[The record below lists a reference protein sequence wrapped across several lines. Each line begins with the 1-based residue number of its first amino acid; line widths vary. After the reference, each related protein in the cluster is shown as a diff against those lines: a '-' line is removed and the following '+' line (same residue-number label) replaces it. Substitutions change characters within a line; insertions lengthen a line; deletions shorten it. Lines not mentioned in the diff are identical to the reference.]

1 MTGGEPP
8 RERRCAV
15 TESKRGG
22 VGCLVIDNLR
32 PGENSLSGL
41 LSACGARPFGYEW
54 RPGAPLMDQLRTLLH
69 RARVECGAASIL
81 ARGTGCGAAL
91 ALAEQLPVERLA
103 LIEPG
108 EALRPFRSA
117 HAMGA
122 TRATGV
128 LCASDRRQLCRINAF
143 ARRNLS
149 LCVSD
154 TLVIEGERSD
164 GWRRLDEGGLSAHS
178 RLYRL
183 AIDAESGEIMYTNCE
198 NALKRAI
205 IAFLCAGD
213 LPKDLAENREMCITY
228 N

>member
-1 MTGGEPP
+1 MTEA
-8 RERRCAV
+8 R
-15 TESKRGG
+15 RGG

-32 PGENSLSGL
+32 PGENALSGL
-41 LSACGARPFGYEW
+41 LSACGARPFAYVW
-54 RPGAPLMDQLRTLLH
+54 RSGAPLMEELRALLH

-103 LIEPG
+103 LIEPA
-108 EALRPFRSA
+108 EALTPRPFLRA
-117 HAMGA
+117 LNTGA
-122 TRATGV
+122 TRVAETPCKREAADGWQ
-128 LCASDRRQLCRINAF
+128 LRRVCAF

-154 TLVIEGERSD
+154 ALVIEGERSD
-164 GWRRLDEGGLSAHS
+164 GWHRLEAGGLSAHS
-178 RLYRL
+178 RLVRL
-183 AIDAESGEIMYTNCE
+183 AIPAESGEILYTNCE

-213 LPKDLAENREMCITY
+213 LPKDLAENREMCIIY
-228 N
+228 G